1 MGDEK
6 DPIEQTEVW
15 SWWSTFIWGCIITAI
30 FMATQLM
37 VIGLYIGAIH
47 GNVPENEI
55 AVLMQQL
62 QSNGTV
68 ISLATLATLI
78 VGSLVTFGIIK
89 LKKQSRL
96 GPYLGLKLASG
107 SETKKWLVIFIAL
120 LILSEVLN
128 YLFDKNEAHDFM
140 VTAYLTAEP
149 IWLLWIAMVVAA
161 PVFEEL
167 FFRGFLLEGFR
178 RSFIGT
184 TGAVV
189 LTSLLWAVIHTQYD
203 LYYMTTIFV
212 MGVVLGIV
220 RIQTGSVALTI
231 GLHALNN
238 GLAMLQTA
246 YFMVGG

>member
-1 MGDEK
+1 MD
-6 DPIEQTEVW
+6 DNADLIDQTAVW
-15 SWWSTFIWGCIITAI
+15 SWWATFIWGCIIAAT
-30 FMATQLM
+30 FMVTQLL
-37 VIGLYIGAIH
+37 VIGFYIGSAY
-47 GNVPENEI
+47 GDVSDSEI

-68 ISLATLATLI
+68 ISLATIATLI

-96 GPYLGLKLASG
+96 SHYLGLKLASS
-107 SETKKWLVIFIAL
+107 SETKKWLLIFIAL
-120 LILSEVLN
+120 LIISELLN
-128 YLFDKNEAHDFM
+128 YLFDKNEVHEFM

-178 RSFIGT
+178 RSFMGT
-184 TGAVV
+184 MGAVV

-220 RIQTGSVALTI
+220 RVQTGSVVLTI
-231 GLHALNN
+231 GLHAFNN

-246 YFMVGG
+246 YFI